1 MRILMTGA
9 TAGIGLEAA
18 KRLLSGQGRD
28 LVVGARAPDKAPS
41 VLRDRAELRLLN
53 LESLD
58 SVRGFAQE
66 MLKAPPLDAL
76 ALNAGVQCVSRKTS
90 QDGFELTF
98 AVNHLAHYLLLRLLA
113 PHMADGGRIVITSSG
128 THYPA
133 EGTGIPPPRHAD
145 ARLLAWPD
153 TDPDLDRGAM
163 KAGQRA
169 YATSKLCNV
178 MTARELAARLAVSR
192 PDLAV
197 AAFDPGFTPGTG
209 LARNY
214 PGPIGLIF
222 RYAMPLFVRR
232 GEHVST
238 PASSGGL
245 LADLVSS
252 PRYQTARG
260 GYFAVRGTQL
270 EEKPPSA
277 LARDDAAC
285 ARLWE
290 ESAALVGLADGASPQ
305 TPELRPGE

>member
-18 KRLLSGQGRD
+18 KRLLSQEGCE
-28 LVVGARAPDKAPS
+28 LVVGARAPGKTPA
-41 VLRDRAELRLLN
+41 VLNGRAELRALD

-58 SVRGFAQE
+58 SVRGFAADI
-66 MLKAPPLDAL
+66 LKAPPLDAL
-76 ALNAGVQCVSRKTS
+76 VLNAGVQCVSRKTS
-90 QDGFELTF
+90 ADGFELTF
-98 AVNHLAHYLLLRLLA
+98 AVNHLAHYLLLRMLW
-113 PHMADGGRIVITSSG
+113 PHMAEGGRIVITSSG

-133 EGTGIPPPRHAD
+133 GAPGMPPPRHAD

-169 YATSKLCNV
+169 YAASKLCNV
-178 MTARELAARLAVSR
+178 MTARELASRLAQAR
-192 PDLAV
+192 PDLAI

-209 LARNY
+209 LARHY

-222 RYAMPLFVRR
+222 RHVMPLFVRG

-238 PASSGGL
+238 PVSSGGL

-252 PRYQTARG
+252 PLYQTARG
-260 GYFAVRGTQL
+260 GYFAVRGTRL
-270 EEKPPSA
+270 EERPPSA
-277 LARDDAAC
+277 LARDAPAC

-290 ESAALVGLADGASPQ
+290 ESAALVGLAETA
-305 TPELRPGE
+305 